1 MSSSLAMCDAS
12 APAPRK
18 IITLRV
24 KPVKPKTVTEPAP
37 HMVTSQITLEIGSF
51 DADLQPLAIYHAKKY
66 AEHKSDL
73 VKLIQSSLPNTIH
86 VHSPVFGH
94 SQITVSITYS
104 SEQDIILYE
113 NMDACHLFD
122 ANNSPVFVKLW
133 PLNSPSYESREK
145 MPFPQ
150 PCRCC

>member
-1 MSSSLAMCDAS
+1 MCDATPS
-12 APAPRK
+12 VPRK

-24 KPVKPKTVTEPAP
+24 KPVKPKTVTESAYC
-37 HMVTSQITLEIGSF
+37 MVTSQITLEIGSY
-51 DADLQPLAIYHAKKY
+51 DSDLQPLEIYHAKKY
-66 AEHKSDL
+66 AAHKSDL

-104 SEQDIILYE
+104 SEQDIILHE

-133 PLNSPSYESREK
+133 PINSPSYESREK